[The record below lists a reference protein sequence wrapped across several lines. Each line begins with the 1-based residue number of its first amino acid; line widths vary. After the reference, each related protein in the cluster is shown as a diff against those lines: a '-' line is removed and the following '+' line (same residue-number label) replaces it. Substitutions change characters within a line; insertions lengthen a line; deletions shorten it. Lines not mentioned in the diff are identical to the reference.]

1 MLTKMMMRN
10 RIHYKS
16 TMSFRSRSYWIDLI
30 KTSLEK
36 EMRRTKN
43 NRIKRKL
50 KKMTLIINL
59 MMIRRTRINLI

>member
-1 MLTKMMMRN
+1 MRN

-36 EMRRTKN
+36 ERSRTKN
-43 NRIKRKL
+43 NRIKRKF
-50 KKMTLIINL
+50 KEMTLIINL
-59 MMIRRTRINLI
+59 MMIKRTRINLI